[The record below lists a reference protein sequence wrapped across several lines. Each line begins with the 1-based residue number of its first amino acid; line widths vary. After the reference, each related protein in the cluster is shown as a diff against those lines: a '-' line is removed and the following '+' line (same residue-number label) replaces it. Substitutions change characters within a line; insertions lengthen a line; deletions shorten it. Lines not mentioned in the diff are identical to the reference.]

1 MMPRYGTKAPPVSRR
16 GWIPAGAA
24 VLLLWFALGGA
35 RAELP
40 TKELRVA
47 DQTLTVEIAATPQ
60 AMARGLMY
68 REHMPEAHGMLFI
81 WPRDEVVAMWMK
93 DTLIPLSVA
102 FIDRDFR
109 VLNIADMEPRS
120 MRTHP
125 SHGPSR
131 YALEVN
137 QGWFDRHGIEAGTR
151 IDDLERLVTDLA
163 GGRH

>member
-1 MMPRYGTKAPPVSRR
+1 MMPRYGTAAPPGSRHR
-16 GWIPAGAA
+16 WIPAA
-24 VLLLWFALGGA
+24 VALLLLGFAVGGA

-40 TKELRVA
+40 TEELRVA

-60 AMARGLMY
+60 AMARGLMF

-81 WPRDEVVAMWMK
+81 WPGDQVIAMWMK
-93 DTLIPLSVA
+93 NTLIPLSVA

-109 VLNIADMEPRS
+109 VLNIADMEPHS
-120 MRTHP
+120 LRTHP
-125 SHGPSR
+125 SHGPAR

-151 IDDLERLVTDLA
+151 VDDLERLVADLA
-163 GGRH
+163 SGRH

>member
-1 MMPRYGTKAPPVSRR
+1 MTEDRRKPALSTRYGWTPV
-16 GWIPAGAA
+16 GVAI
-24 VLLLWFALGGA
+24 LLLWLTVGGA

-40 TKELRVA
+40 TQELRVA

-60 AMARGLMY
+60 AMARGLMH

-81 WPRDEVVAMWMK
+81 WPGDQVVAMWMK
-93 DTLIPLSVA
+93 NTLIPLSVA

-109 VLNIADMEPRS
+109 ILNIADMEPRS
-120 MRTHP
+120 LRTHP
-125 SHGPSR
+125 SHGPAR

-137 QGWFDRHGIEAGTR
+137 QGWFGRHGVEAGTR

>member
-1 MMPRYGTKAPPVSRR
+1 MSRR
-16 GWIPAGAA
+16 GWISAGAA
-24 VLLLWFALGGA
+24 VLLLWFAIGGA

-40 TKELRVA
+40 TEELKVA
-47 DQTLTVEIAATPQ
+47 DQILTVEIAATPQ

-68 REHMPEAHGMLFI
+68 REYMPEAHGMLFI
-81 WPRDEVVAMWMK
+81 WPGDQVVAMWMK
-93 DTLIPLSVA
+93 NTLIPLSVA

-120 MRTHP
+120 LRTHA
-125 SHGPSR
+125 SHGPAR

-137 QGWFDRHGIEAGTR
+137 QGWFGRHGVETGTR
-151 IDDLERLVTDLA
+151 IDDLERLLTDLA